1 METFQDQSHIDQV
14 RDALWAKQGNGAS
27 VMVGSGF
34 TKYALKMRP
43 DADDPPILSD
53 LANELHRRLYPRT
66 DEEGRETYDSETV
79 GGDRIPNLAQEYV
92 TAFGRGNLH
101 LVLQQLIRDDEFK
114 PGEAHSRLLRLP
126 WRDVFTTN
134 WDTLLERTR
143 PHVVDRSYSV
153 VRDMDEIP
161 LANKP
166 RIVKLHGSVPAQFP
180 LILTEEDYRTYPT
193 KFAPFVNTVQQA
205 MMETVFC
212 LIGFSGNDPNFLNW
226 SGWVRDNLGTSAPK
240 IYLAGWLDLPR
251 HRRRMLE
258 CRGIVP
264 IDLARH
270 LEAHKWP
277 EHQRYLYATEWV
289 LHTLE
294 RGRPY
299 DVTYW
304 PSLLSQRLKLIPKDL
319 KPVATV
325 TSREPKEEFTIDRNK
340 PEFDEDQIPE
350 KVKETLAIWGHNR
363 RVYPGWLLLPEGV
376 ERVTLRSRTNDW
388 EPLILA
394 ALSSLKAVER
404 LNAIY
409 ELVWRR
415 EILLEPICDELESAA
430 EDTLKSID
438 CHNRT
443 VNDVAESKTDW
454 IATREEW
461 RSVAL
466 ALVTAARVRFDEE
479 LFDERIALCEPFTND
494 HPDVYNRLYQE
505 RCLRTV
511 SSLDFEALGNIL
523 EDWTVED
530 CDPIWMIRKAAL
542 LWESDQND
550 KAAELVKDAL
560 EAIRAIPDAEGS
572 VVGASREGWAL
583 WSALTL
589 DNRQEITRR
598 WDKLNAIKCDA
609 ELEMDLI
616 ARRMKGRDKEQEAP
630 HFDLGVRRGEGFRFT
645 NERPDLDAFRAVR
658 LTEVAGLP
666 PITKY
671 EEPVGLSVASDILRL
686 AAVEMA
692 SIQPELAIRLV
703 LRVSNSE
710 TDETLERVLPR
721 TRAATLSESSVET
734 LSDIC
739 ICVINYA
746 SPRLITADGRSRSFP
761 WITRMRVAT
770 EVLSRLALRTM
781 SEKAE
786 GLFDIGLQCVQS
798 HEVAQEFWLHKSV
811 GNLLRR
817 TWGVLPKNRRTARAV
832 DLLSL
837 PIIGMENFTTNVADF
852 FPDPAEFLQSDDLS
866 SVRTSEND
874 SQWSDTVNFLIR
886 GLEGDVEARKR
897 ALGRILMV
905 FEARLLTESEMS
917 AVAQA
922 VWSERHTALD
932 SLPAGTNLPDWV
944 FLWLPEPNSGT
955 AEQLFRL
962 KWLSRDIDNFKAF
975 TQSDSNT
982 FSVSL
987 GKRPENPDIVE
998 DVLWNVGT
1006 AISALRNFGSTLQ
1019 LSEKERKFVE
1029 DLVEYWV
1036 DADFPSHPIRYVQ
1049 AAAREST
1056 VWALRGLRSILPE
1069 VVILQPTGERLFE
1082 KLRKLT
1088 DSGTPCFELIHSVVR
1103 TIPKR
1108 IDELVTWLWIGL
1120 ASDDDALTNSAIVGL
1135 HSWLEATMNT
1145 EAEIQVP
1152 PEHLVREI
1160 GLMIATRRN
1169 VALPQALPLA
1179 TWIFSKGTP
1188 EHRQLMNDLAAH
1200 GLRYLAEELAY
1211 DREHDL
1217 DGNVDLPLLRW
1228 RCVELA
1234 QAMAESGM
1242 RDEPA
1247 VDLWLKLGEEDPL
1260 PEARYAV
1267 TSLDDTGEAGF

>member
-1 METFQDQSHIDQV
+1 M
-14 RDALWAKQGNGAS
+14 
-27 VMVGSGF
+27 
-34 TKYALKMRP
+34 
-43 DADDPPILSD
+43 
-53 LANELHRRLYPRT
+53 
-66 DEEGRETYDSETV
+66 
-79 GGDRIPNLAQEYV
+79 
-92 TAFGRGNLH
+92 
-101 LVLQQLIRDDEFK
+101 VLQKLIRDDEFK

-143 PHVVDRSYSV
+143 PHVVDRPYSV

-264 IDLARH
+264 IDLAQH

-294 RGRPY
+294 RGRSY

-304 PSLLSQRLKLIPKDL
+304 PSLLSQRHKLIPKDL
-319 KPVATV
+319 EPVATV
-325 TSREPKEEFTIDRNK
+325 TSREPKEELSIDRNK
-340 PEFDEDQIPE
+340 PEFDEDQLPE
-350 KVKETLAIWGHNR
+350 KVKEALAIWGHNR

-394 ALSSLKAVER
+394 ALPSLKAVER

-430 EDTLKSID
+430 EDTLKSIN

-466 ALVTAARVRFDEE
+466 ALVTAARFRFDEE

-511 SSLDFEALGNIL
+511 SSMDFEALGNIL

-630 HFDLGVRRGEGFRFT
+630 HFDLGVRRGEGIRFT

-703 LRVSNSE
+703 LRVSKSE

-770 EVLSRLALRTM
+770 EVLSRLALRAM

-837 PIIGMENFTTNVADF
+837 PIIGMENFTTNVAAF
-852 FPDPAEFLQSDDLS
+852 FPDPAEFLQTDDLS

-897 ALGRILMV
+897 AIGRILVV
-905 FEARLLTESEMS
+905 FDAGLLTDSEVS

-922 VWSERHTALD
+922 LWSERYTTSG
-932 SLPAGTNLPDWV
+932 SLPSGTDLPDWI

-955 AEQLFRL
+955 AEQLFRQ
-962 KWLSRDIDNFKAF
+962 KWFSRDIDDSMSS
-975 TQSDSNT
+975 TQSDRNT
-982 FSVSL
+982 SSVSRGTEPANL
-987 GKRPENPDIVE
+987 GKLE
-998 DVLWNVGT
+998 DVLWNVGA
-1006 AISALRNFGSTLQ
+1006 AISPLQHYGSRLQ
-1019 LSEKERKFVE
+1019 LDDDEHKHLAN
-1029 DLVEYWV
+1029 LVEQWTV
-1036 DADFPSHPIRYVQ
+1036 ADFPSDPVRYFQ
-1049 AAAREST
+1049 ALARQST
-1056 VWALRGLRSILPE
+1056 VLALRGLRSILTE
-1069 VVILQPTGERLFE
+1069 IVIFQPVGERLFE
-1082 KLRKLT
+1082 KLKRLT
-1088 DSGTPCFELIHSVVR
+1088 DSGTPCFELIHNLVR
-1103 TIPKR
+1103 IIPDR
-1108 IDELVTWLWIGL
+1108 IADLVTWLWIGL
-1120 ASDDDALTNSAIVGL
+1120 ASDDDAQAESAIVGL
-1135 HSWLEATMNT
+1135 HSWLESSISS
-1145 EAEIQVP
+1145 EAQLQP
-1152 PEHLVREI
+1152 PLEHLVREI
-1160 GLMIATRRN
+1160 GLMIATRRS
-1169 VALPQALPLA
+1169 VALSQALSLA
-1179 TWIFSKGTP
+1179 TWVFSNGAP
-1188 EHRQLMNDLAAH
+1188 EHQQIMIDLAIH
-1200 GLRYLAEELAY
+1200 GLRYLAEELTY
-1211 DREHDL
+1211 DREHVL
-1217 DGNVDLPLLRW
+1217 EGNIDLPLLRW

-1234 QAMAESGM
+1234 QAVAESGI
-1242 RDEPA
+1242 RDDPT
-1247 VDLWLKLGEEDPL
+1247 VSLWLRLGEEDPL
-1260 PEARYAV
+1260 PEARFAV
-1267 TSLDDTGEAGF
+1267 TSLGDNGEAGL